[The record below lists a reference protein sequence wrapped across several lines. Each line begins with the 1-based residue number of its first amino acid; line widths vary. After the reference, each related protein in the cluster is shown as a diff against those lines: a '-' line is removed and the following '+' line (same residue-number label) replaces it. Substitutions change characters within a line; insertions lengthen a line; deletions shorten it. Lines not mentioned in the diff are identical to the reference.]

1 MAASSRPLSWLA
13 GVAAAC
19 IAVAVLGRGTLAQQ
33 QEPSLNLQFHGFTD
47 SRGVTVLSPTIDLDK
62 DFTDRTGLR
71 LRFGVDAIS
80 AASDSCI
87 RCHPNGASNQRSFVN
102 GSLIRQFG
110 DTSWSVGGELSK
122 ERFYTATT
130 GLTSISR
137 NFNEANTTVA
147 GGYSFSYNQP
157 VLHPSKF
164 TESQIAQAG
173 FVAVTQTLTRST
185 IAQVGYELATI
196 NGYQSN
202 PYLRALV
209 DGVRIV
215 GVAPDER
222 LRQSFTARLRQA
234 LPGNTYLEAD
244 YRRYVDD
251 WDLSANTASLG
262 LTREFSPRWLVTGTY
277 RRHRQTGTNFYQ
289 PTYTGNPEFFTAD
302 FRLFPFSSDL
312 YTGRVVFTPASR
324 VLGLPPGTGLSLQ
337 YEFYSSTT
345 GFEAATFSSGLR
357 IPLPR

>member
-1 MAASSRPLSWLA
+1 MPAAAAA
-13 GVAAAC
+13 GVLAL
-19 IAVAVLGRGTLAQQ
+19 AVLGRSTGAEQQ
-33 QEPSLNLQFHGFTD
+33 DPSLNIQFHGFTD
-47 SRGVTVLSPTIDLDK
+47 SRGVTVLSPAVDLDK

-71 LRFGVDAIS
+71 IRFGVDAIS

-87 RCHPNGASNQRSFVN
+87 RCHPDGATNQRTFIN
-102 GSLIRQFG
+102 GSLIRKYG
-110 DTSWSVGGELSK
+110 DTSWSLGGELSK

-137 NFNEANTTVA
+137 TFNEANTTIA

-157 VLHPSKF
+157 VLHPSEF

-185 IAQVGYELATI
+185 IVQAGYELASI

-222 LRQSFTARLRQA
+222 LRQTWTARLRQA
-234 LPGNTYLEAD
+234 LPASTYLEAD

-251 WDLSANTASLG
+251 WDLSANTWSFG
-262 LTREFSPRWLVTGTY
+262 LTREASPRWLVSGSY
-277 RRHRQTGTNFYQ
+277 RRHRQTGTSFYQ
-289 PTYTGNPEFFTAD
+289 PFYTGNPEFFTAD

-312 YTGRVVFTPASR
+312 YTGRVVFTPANRLFGMLPEGS
-324 VLGLPPGTGLSLQ
+324 GLTLQ
-337 YEFYSSTT
+337 YEFYRATT
-345 GFEAATFSSGLR
+345 GFEAATFSTGFR